1 MDRSFSNFR
10 QRQLTRITALL
21 LLGIA
26 AAGCGSLGAAG
37 GPEVTPAQET
47 ATPRATSTYTPIP
60 ATETSPPT
68 PTEDPPTPTPSL
80 TPTPAP
86 ACGGPE
92 TMLLLAIGTDS
103 RSDSYLYGMADVVR
117 LVRLDFRARQL
128 SMLSLPRDMWV
139 EVPEIEHH
147 GITHGKLNQSY
158 FWGTAGMGY
167 YESEAEGAG
176 LLALTLEHNF
186 GIQPDHYLTINMK
199 TFKSMMANIG
209 GVYVSVPYT
218 MDGRTDKSLPKEPRY
233 GFFRAG
239 PAYLDATTAL
249 QYARIRSMDNDF
261 ARQERQSQILQAI
274 WDRVL
279 SPEIIELVPDLID
292 FFRNDVLTDLSPQQ
306 ITQISCLVLSL
317 EEGDMHYA
325 KLEEDLFIRFWTV
338 TDELALKWDPDE
350 IQPIIDA
357 FLRGETAV
365 GLHES

>member
-1 MDRSFSNFR
+1 LYAFGSRFNAHG
-10 QRQLTRITALL
+10 LI
-21 LLGIA
+21 LGIVLLILVLA
-26 AAGCGSLGAAG
+26 AASCGSPGAAQ
-37 GPEVTPAQET
+37 TPVVAAAEDT
-47 ATPRATSTYTPIP
+47 ATPPPTSSHNPIP
-60 ATETSPPT
+60 ATDTPSTT
-68 PTEDPPTPTPSL
+68 PTEIPPTSTPSV

-92 TMLLLAIGTDS
+92 QILLLTIGTDS
-103 RSDSYLYGMADVVR
+103 RSDSYLYGMADVIR
-117 LVRLDFRARQL
+117 LVRLDFREREL

-139 EVPEIEHH
+139 EVPGIADH

-186 GIQPDHYLTINMK
+186 GVRPDHYLTINMK
-199 TFKSMMANIG
+199 TFKSMVANIG

-233 GFFRAG
+233 GYFPAG

-261 ARQERQSQILQAI
+261 PRQERQSQILQGI

-292 FFRNDVLTDLSPQQ
+292 FFRGDVLTDLSPQQ
-306 ITQISCLVLSL
+306 ISQISCLVLSL
-317 EEGDMHYA
+317 HEDDMHYA
-325 KLEEDLFIRFWTV
+325 KLEEELFIRFWTI
-338 TDELALKWDPDE
+338 TDELALKWDRAE

-357 FLRGETAV
+357 FLMGERP
-365 GLHES
+365 ESEAGS